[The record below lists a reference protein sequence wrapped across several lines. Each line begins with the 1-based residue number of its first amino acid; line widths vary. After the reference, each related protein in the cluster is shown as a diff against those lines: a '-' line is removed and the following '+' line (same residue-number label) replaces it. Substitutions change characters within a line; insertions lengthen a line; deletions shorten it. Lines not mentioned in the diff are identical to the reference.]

1 MDAGSNSDVVRG
13 PMTSSRPHSLN
24 AESLGVPTIIL
35 GFLLAIA
42 MNSRAGESLGEGLQA
57 HTAGSSNRGAG
68 ELLVGAIEPAQ
79 LLDTHPRF
87 AQGYEAFKA
96 EPLELPDDVSVLLFF
111 GTWCH
116 DSEREVPRLLKLL
129 ETAGLSGEKLTL
141 VGLNYRKRDPEG
153 RAVQFDIRYTPTAI
167 ILREGVEVGRIVER
181 PKTSL
186 REEIIG
192 ILAQSGR

>member
-1 MDAGSNSDVVRG
+1 MDAGSNSDVVWG

-35 GFLLAIA
+35 GFLLAIT
-42 MNSRAGESLGEGLQA
+42 MHSRAGESLGEGLQA
-57 HTAGSSNRGAG
+57 HTVGSSNRGAG

-141 VGLNYRKRDPEG
+141 VGLDYRKRDPEG

-192 ILAQSGR
+192 ILAESGR

>member
-1 MDAGSNSDVVRG
+1 MVRG

-24 AESLGVPTIIL
+24 AESLGVPTLIL

-57 HTAGSSNRGAG
+57 VGSSNRGAG

-129 ETAGLSGEKLTL
+129 ETAGLSDEKLTL
-141 VGLNYRKRDPEG
+141 VGLDYRKRDPEG

-167 ILREGVEVGRIVER
+167 IMREGVEVGRIVER

-192 ILAQSGR
+192 ILAESGR